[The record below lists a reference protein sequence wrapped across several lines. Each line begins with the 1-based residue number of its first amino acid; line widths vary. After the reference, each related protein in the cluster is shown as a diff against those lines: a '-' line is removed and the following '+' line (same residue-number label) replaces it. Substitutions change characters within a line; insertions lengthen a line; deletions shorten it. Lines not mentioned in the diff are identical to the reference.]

1 MDTAIRE
8 YRGEDERDVVD
19 LWNRCLPRDEI
30 DLTTFRR
37 KVILD
42 PNFDPRGCYVAAQ
55 DGRMMGFMLSVRR
68 RYPYYDLG
76 LEPGKGWITVFFV
89 HPEARR
95 RHIARQLLQRT
106 EAFLVTQEVREISV
120 SDYTPDYF
128 IPGIDLDAY
137 ADAAEFL
144 RAQGYRKA
152 ANVYGMG
159 RSLVDSAVPEEM
171 QERFD
176 RLRDAGFTVTL
187 FRPTDTIRVL
197 DFLRRNYPG
206 DLFRVA
212 HDRLMEDPA
221 CDEIVLALKGDEVVG
236 FSHFQDERFGP
247 LGIAR
252 EYSGRGLGPMLYY
265 ATLEQMRKKGK
276 RNLWLAW
283 TSGRAKDFYYKVG
296 LRVIRRHAIFRKS
309 FA

>member
-1 MDTAIRE
+1 MECSIRE
-8 YRGEDERDVVD
+8 YRGEDEREVVD

-42 PNFDPRGCYVAAQ
+42 PNFDPRGCFVAAH
-55 DGRMMGFMLSVRR
+55 DSRVMGFMLSVRR
-68 RYPYYDLG
+68 RYSYYDLG

-89 HPEARR
+89 HPDLR
-95 RHIARQLLQRT
+95 RHHVARQLLQRT
-106 EAFLVTQEVREISV
+106 EAFLVTQEVHEISV

-144 RAQGYRKA
+144 RSQGYRKA
-152 ANVYGMG
+152 VNVYGMG
-159 RSLVDSAVPEEM
+159 RSLVDTVVPQEM
-171 QERFD
+171 QDRFA
-176 RLRDAGFTVTL
+176 RLRDAGFAVTL
-187 FRPTDTIRVL
+187 FRPTDTIRVM

-212 HDRLMEDPA
+212 HDRLIEDPA